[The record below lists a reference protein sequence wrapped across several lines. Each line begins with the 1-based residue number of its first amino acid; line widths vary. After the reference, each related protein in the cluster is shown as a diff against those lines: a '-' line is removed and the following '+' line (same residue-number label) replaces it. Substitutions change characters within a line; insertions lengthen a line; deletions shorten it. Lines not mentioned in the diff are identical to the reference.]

1 MATEKATIAIVVAIV
16 FATLMV
22 SALGTLVATQTI
34 SNSGTVVTAI
44 GVSVY
49 TNSTCKATLSTI
61 TWGSLNVGNVTTRT
75 MYVKNT
81 GNDAVTLN
89 MTTSGWSP
97 SYATSYFTFSWNEQS
112 TQLAAGAGVT
122 ATLTLTGPSSVGN
135 FTSFSF
141 NIIIKGIGS

>member
-1 MATEKATIAIVVAIV
+1 MQKATIGAIVVLVYVGVIV
-16 FATLMV
+16 SV
-22 SALGTLVATQTI
+22 LGTLVATQTI

-49 TNSTCKATLSTI
+49 TNSSCKQVLSAI

-81 GNDAVTLN
+81 GNNAVTLN
-89 MTTSGWSP
+89 MTTSGWNP
-97 SYATSYFTFSWNEQS
+97 SYASSYFTFTWNQQS

-141 NIIIKGIGS
+141 NIIISGTES

>member
-1 MATEKATIAIVVAIV
+1 MTVQKATIATVVVIV
-16 FATLMV
+16 FVGLMV
-22 SALGTLVATQTI
+22 SVLGALVATQTI
-34 SNSGTVVTAI
+34 SNSGTVITAI

-61 TWGSLNVGNVTTRT
+61 TWGNLNVGNVTTRT

-81 GNDAVTLN
+81 GNEAVTLN

-97 SYATSYFTFSWNEQS
+97 SYASSYFTFSWNEQN

-135 FTSFSF
+135 FTSFGF